1 MQPLI
6 LSVVALSHSSFNSPR
21 VLLQLQKHR
30 RGRSWWCSFNSP
42 RVLLQPFR
50 RFRAFEPGHSLSI
63 LLESYCNQ
71 AGCNR
76 LGANHYSFNS
86 PRVLLQRGD
95 GTDPDVAVAAFN
107 SPRVLLQL
115 ERLLRGSVTNT
126 LFQFSSSLIATGAKT
141 RPPMAKSAFQFSSSL
156 IATSTSTLPF
166 LSWKKL
172 SILLESY
179 CNALSFITYS
189 LMSRTFNSPR
199 VLLQPETWEEAIIT

>member
-107 SPRVLLQL
+107 SPRVLLQRGQRQGPL
-115 ERLLRGSVTNT
+115 WPRAPFNSPRVLLQQVPRPCPFSHGKS
-126 LFQFSSSLIATGAKT
+126 FQFSSSLIAT
-141 RPPMAKSAFQFSSSL
+141 L
-156 IATSTSTLPF
+156 
-166 LSWKKL
+166 
-172 SILLESY
+172 
-179 CNALSFITYS
+179 
-189 LMSRTFNSPR
+189 
-199 VLLQPETWEEAIIT
+199 